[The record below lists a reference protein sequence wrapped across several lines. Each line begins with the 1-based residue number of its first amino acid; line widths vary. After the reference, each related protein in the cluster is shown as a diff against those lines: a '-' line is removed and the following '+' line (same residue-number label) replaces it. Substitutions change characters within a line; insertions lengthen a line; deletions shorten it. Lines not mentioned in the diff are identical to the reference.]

1 MSVSGDVLAMQCTHF
16 RSKSLDECFLDV
28 FMYEDIVGSDACLA
42 AVKGLAP
49 CKSLCRNR
57 HVCRL
62 VDDAR
67 ALSSKLQNYRCE
79 VLCCS
84 SHDCLGQCRASCEED
99 HVPAL
104 LKECCVNFPVA
115 LNDRN
120 VLLLKGFLYHILDY

>member
-1 MSVSGDVLAMQCTHF
+1 MSVSGDVLAVQCTHF
-16 RSKSLDECFLDV
+16 RSKCLDECFLDV

-49 CKSLCRNR
+49 GKPLCRNR
-57 HVCRL
+57 HIGCL

-67 ALSSKLQNYRCE
+67 ALSSKLQNYGCE
-79 VLCCS
+79 VLGSCY
-84 SHDCLGQCRASCEED
+84 HDSLGQCRASCEED

-104 LKECCVNFPVA
+104 LEECCVNLPVA

-120 VLLLKGFLYHILDY
+120 VLLLKGFLDHILNY